1 MTQGDHFTIKH
12 KLPKSVSHGVPLPAA
27 SDPEGV
33 WEGVSP
39 IRLRLPDSQGM
50 ADRAP
55 DRVQTETTLLGETG
69 EGVVVER
76 EASVKWKTLEKM
88 NVLSLNNIIQKK
100 REVFSII

>member
-1 MTQGDHFTIKH
+1 
-12 KLPKSVSHGVPLPAA
+12 
-27 SDPEGV
+27 
-33 WEGVSP
+33 
-39 IRLRLPDSQGM
+39 M

-88 NVLSLNNIIQKK
+88 NVLSLKII
-100 REVFSII
+100 I